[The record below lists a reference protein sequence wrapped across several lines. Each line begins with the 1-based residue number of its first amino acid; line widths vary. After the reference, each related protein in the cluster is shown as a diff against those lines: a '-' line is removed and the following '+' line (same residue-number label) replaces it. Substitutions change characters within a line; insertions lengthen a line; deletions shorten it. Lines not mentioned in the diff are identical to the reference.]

1 MLIGLDIRAFGSAS
15 KPHLCEAFAS
25 IPSSIPYIGIK
36 EVARYLMKRVGLVIP
51 LCAVITHIV
60 IGTVVIVI
68 NAV

>member
-25 IPSSIPYIGIK
+25 IPYIGIK
-36 EVARYLMKRVGLVIP
+36 EVACYLMKRVGLVIP